1 MNELLKQIPE
11 SLQGKFEDLQ
21 VEIDDVIKR
30 AEKFR
35 STKIPGKF
43 SFRYESS
50 APRGILTDYERA
62 QSVSFVTRYE
72 SLPVVENVH
81 IVEYGGLYYLS
92 NIDFIR
98 YALNE
103 YRAIIQNRSDSV
115 FYQNIHRFCRQ
126 KIINRDKSKDI
137 VITVKHKTKVDI
149 TPIFAAY
156 LDEQCKAIRVI
167 VDSCDYSY
175 IYNGILQHSDH
186 KFTRRFLKEY
196 SSGSINYTFVKHAQ
210 LLGCIKEYLY
220 WHYKLL
226 NVLTFPKLGPL

>member
-72 SLPVVENVH
+72 SLPLWKTF
-81 IVEYGGLYYLS
+81 ILS
-92 NIDFIR
+92 
-98 YALNE
+98 
-103 YRAIIQNRSDSV
+103 SMGDST
-115 FYQNIHRFCRQ
+115 I
-126 KIINRDKSKDI
+126 
-137 VITVKHKTKVDI
+137 
-149 TPIFAAY
+149 
-156 LDEQCKAIRVI
+156 
-167 VDSCDYSY
+167 
-175 IYNGILQHSDH
+175 
-186 KFTRRFLKEY
+186 
-196 SSGSINYTFVKHAQ
+196 
-210 LLGCIKEYLY
+210 
-220 WHYKLL
+220 
-226 NVLTFPKLGPL
+226 